1 DAIAEIPAASEDDFL
16 DRQPVEGP
24 SPTPAST
31 SAINPEPLSDEE
43 MAELL
48 PFLSQSAD
56 SDTDTDPDPAD
67 EEATGSASSEMVSDE
82 IPAIDPS
89 AISIDVSQALLDIL
103 EPEPET
109 AEPETIS
116 PVTDALS
123 GEPAELAEPTS
134 AAAEADTFI
143 GIEPLPEVPDAEV
156 PSVLTEETG
165 LEPTA
170 GPLSDD
176 ELAQLFPPTTPPAD
190 DPDAVAAPAAFLVEE
205 APLEQALDLDLLDDV
220 AERLDNL
227 APAIAEP
234 PAPSGDPEVSTG
246 QAADIPN
253 PDLESTTVAPVPPE
267 ISTPADT
274 DIADTTIA
282 DAAIAADANLEAAVI
297 ADFTLE
303 DVAIPLVE
311 ASAAEPP
318 STIELDELFPPL
330 SEDTSEDAEESD
342 AAIAELFPTTAE
354 VSELEDDLD
363 TGERPTP
370 ADSNEASNLSGA
382 STNPEDPEA
391 ANIVTDELEDTGSFA
406 DIFDTM
412 SSEELPGALAD
423 SELDSA
429 EADVSVDDLGLSHDL
444 LDEDVTAEGAI
455 ADDTVA
461 ASEDTTD
468 NAVTADA
475 HANILNS
482 EVDADV
488 IEVPSESFAFVEFDL
503 SMEEIPEADIENDEA
518 FHSAFQAS
526 DQASEAAEERPAETT
541 ANIPED
547 LDRDDV
553 TDVEERPVEAT
564 ADVTEDLESDVV
576 LEVVEDAVPEGT
588 AAASEDP
595 NRVEQ
600 VSLPS
605 LDALFEDED
614 EEVLEAAFAESVPE
628 GATDESLDDIFGD
641 ETLGD
646 ATAATVPE
654 TSDDT
659 SLDDFFEDTPE
670 AATDSGDAATSTP
683 AVLDAARLEA
693 AFAEDTSEAS
703 DDLGLDDIFGEE
715 LPEAE
720 TETLPS
726 TETESLATTFA
737 DGISAPLDGESL
749 EDIFGGAIAES
760 DADAGE
766 ADEADEAET
775 ALEVESLAA
784 TFANDISDPLDGE
797 SLEDIF
803 GGAIAETEPEPET
816 TSVPTDVNETSTE
829 TVFTEDTEAET
840 ETASAIA
847 TTATDIDQAFLAAR
861 EAVDLTTADEEDAA
875 TTALEPPVDLDL
887 EDVDREI
894 EAAVDVDADLET
906 AIAADADDAS
916 SEPSSLL
923 TDPEEPE
930 AISARDT
937 RPVEVPVSLPDVD
950 IATEANAVEEAASTS
965 ALLATLPTDEPADD
979 EPESPATATPIRDE
993 WFLGIDFGTGGLSA
1007 VLMNRVNGA
1016 AHPLYWSYRG
1026 SNASGENTF
1035 RLPTVAALQN
1045 SSGGPELQAVGVAAL
1060 IEAAKD
1066 TNLQLLNTLK
1076 PLLRVGIPHQI
1087 EASQWEPVIQWSDEQ
1102 LVPLQKIWTSVQ
1114 ALLRLL
1120 QQSTGTPLE
1129 LDAVGLGHG
1138 QVHQVLADLHG
1149 IVVGHPTSWPDT
1161 YCTNLREAIL
1171 AARLVEEPSQIFFVE
1186 EAIAAILSGLPDPN
1200 DPPPPQGRQT
1210 QTLYQCTW
1218 QGGTVVISA
1227 GVSCTELGIVDLPH
1241 PLDAVSREDFI
1252 LRNLTY
1258 GGDALDLDIICQL
1271 LLPLE
1276 RRKSR
1281 AGSER
1286 RAASTGGWQP
1296 RFPEAET
1303 AQWASLD
1310 LDSLELPQLAE
1321 PDVRKRIRLRQHLEA
1336 SKLGQS
1342 LLEAA
1347 RHLKLIL
1354 QNQPQFQL
1362 ELADQS
1368 WRVLRRDLESRVL
1381 VPYIQR
1387 LNQQLNALLS
1397 QTGLAS
1403 QSINQVI
1410 CTGGN
1415 VSFATIAK
1423 WLRQK
1428 FPNATIIQDTY
1439 PINRSPSCSRVA
1451 YGLVNLCRY
1460 PQILDVPRH
1469 QYSDYFLLHE
1479 IIRTV
1484 PDQPLP
1490 LDGIL
1495 HLLEEQGLN
1504 TDACRTR
1511 ILAILE
1517 GHLPPGLVPEN
1528 TTNPYLSQ
1536 ASVSQSVYQ
1545 NLMRAPLF
1553 TRQSDNIYMLDAQ
1566 QRDRIRNH
1574 LAILLLGKRQSLAEP
1589 LIAQLVIP

>member
-1 DAIAEIPAASEDDFL
+1 
-16 DRQPVEGP
+16 
-24 SPTPAST
+24 
-31 SAINPEPLSDEE
+31 
-43 MAELL
+43 
-48 PFLSQSAD
+48 
-56 SDTDTDPDPAD
+56 
-67 EEATGSASSEMVSDE
+67 
-82 IPAIDPS
+82 
-89 AISIDVSQALLDIL
+89 
-103 EPEPET
+103 
-109 AEPETIS
+109 
-116 PVTDALS
+116 
-123 GEPAELAEPTS
+123 
-134 AAAEADTFI
+134 
-143 GIEPLPEVPDAEV
+143 
-156 PSVLTEETG
+156 
-165 LEPTA
+165 
-170 GPLSDD
+170 
-176 ELAQLFPPTTPPAD
+176 
-190 DPDAVAAPAAFLVEE
+190 
-205 APLEQALDLDLLDDV
+205 
-220 AERLDNL
+220 
-227 APAIAEP
+227 
-234 PAPSGDPEVSTG
+234 
-246 QAADIPN
+246 
-253 PDLESTTVAPVPPE
+253 
-267 ISTPADT
+267 
-274 DIADTTIA
+274 A
-282 DAAIAADANLEAAVI
+282 DAANLEEAEANLEDAAI

-303 DVAIPLVE
+303 DVAIPFVE
-311 ASAAEPP
+311 ESATEPL
-318 STIELDELFPPL
+318 STVELDELFPPL
-330 SEDTSEDAEESD
+330 SEDTSEDAEASD

-354 VSELEDDLD
+354 GSELEDDLNIS
-363 TGERPTP
+363 EQPTS
-370 ADSNEASNLSGA
+370 ADGNEASNLSEG
-382 STNPEDPEA
+382 STNPEATD
-391 ANIVTDELEDTGSFA
+391 IVSDELEDTSSFA

-423 SELDSA
+423 SELDSV
-429 EADVSVDDLGLSHDL
+429 EADISVDDLGLSSDL
-444 LDEDVTAEGAI
+444 LDEDATAEEAI
-455 ADDTVA
+455 DDARVA
-461 ASEDTTD
+461 RGDTTD
-468 NAVTADA
+468 DA
-475 HANILNS
+475 EITDERATILDS
-482 EVDADV
+482 EVDADATEAAAAT
-488 IEVPSESFAFVEFDL
+488 EVPPESFAFVEFDL
-503 SMEEIPEADIENDEA
+503 SMEEIPETDIENDEA

-526 DQASEAAEERPAETT
+526 DHASEATAERTAEAT
-541 ANIPED
+541 ADIPED
-547 LDRDDV
+547 LARYDI
-553 TDVEERPVEAT
+553 TGAEEHTAEAT
-564 ADVTEDLESDVV
+564 ADVTEDLERDAIP
-576 LEVVEDAVPEGT
+576 EGIEDSVPEGV
-588 AAASEDP
+588 AEASGDP

-614 EEVLEAAFAESVPE
+614 EEVLEAVFAESAPE
-628 GATDESLDDIFGD
+628 ATTDENLDDIFGD

-646 ATAATVPE
+646 ATAATVAE

-670 AATDSGDAATSTP
+670 AATDSRTATASAP
-683 AVLDAARLEA
+683 AVLDAESLEA

-720 TETLPS
+720 AETPPS
-726 TETESLATTFA
+726 ADAEGLANTFA
-737 DGISAPLDGESL
+737 NDISAPLDGESL

-760 DADAGE
+760 DADAGA

-784 TFANDISDPLDGE
+784 TFADDISDPLDGE

-803 GGAIAETEPEPET
+803 GGAIAESEPEPEPEPAA
-816 TSVPTDVNETSTE
+816 VQTDTNETPTE
-829 TVFTEDTEAET
+829 AIFTEDTET
-840 ETASAIA
+840 EPKAASTMAA
-847 TTATDIDQAFLAAR
+847 TATDIDQAFLADL
-861 EAVDLTTADEEDAA
+861 EAVDLTTATEEDAA
-875 TTALEPPVDLDL
+875 TSALPPPADLDL

-894 EAAVDVDADLET
+894 EAAVEVDSDLET
-906 AIAADADDAS
+906 AIAADANDTY
-916 SEPSSLL
+916 SEPASLL

-937 RPVEVPVSLPDVD
+937 RPVEAPVSLPDMDV
-950 IATEANAVEEAASTS
+950 ATEADAVEEAASTS
-965 ALLATLPTDEPADD
+965 ALLATLPTDEPAAH
-979 EPESPATATPIRDE
+979 EPEAPAIATPIRDE

-1045 SSGGPELQAVGVAAL
+1045 SGGGPELQAVGVAAL

-1087 EASQWEPVIQWSDEQ
+1087 EAGQWEPVIQWSDEQ
-1102 LVPLQKIWTSVQ
+1102 LVSLQKICTSVQ
-1114 ALLRLL
+1114 ALLTLL
-1120 QQSTGTPLE
+1120 RQSTGTPLE

-1161 YCTNLREAIL
+1161 YCANLREAVL

-1241 PLDAVSREDFI
+1241 PLDAVSREDFV

-1271 LLPLE
+1271 LLPSE
-1276 RRKSR
+1276 RQKSR
-1281 AGSER
+1281 ASGDR

-1321 PDVRKRIRLRQHLEA
+1321 PDVSKRIRLRQHLEA

-1342 LLEAA
+1342 VLEAA

-1460 PQILDVPRH
+1460 PQVLDVPRH

-1536 ASVSQSVYQ
+1536 ATVSQSVYQ
-1545 NLMRAPLF
+1545 NLVRAPLF
-1553 TRQSDNIYMLDAQ
+1553 TRQSEDIYMLDAQ

-1574 LAILLLGKRQSLAEP
+1574 LATLLLGKRQSLAEP